1 MHRILIFQKN
11 CVGNQYTWY
20 EISYIFLYF
29 SMPIFRM
36 SIKKNI
42 KIEGFVTKMSYTL
55 YVHMHIPIKS
65 IELYSFI
72 ENIIF
77 YEIHRIY
84 N

>member
-1 MHRILIFQKN
+1 
-11 CVGNQYTWY
+11 
-20 EISYIFLYF
+20 
-29 SMPIFRM
+29 MPIFRM

>member
-1 MHRILIFQKN
+1 MLGINTFDMRYLIFF
-11 CVGNQYTWY
+11 C
-20 EISYIFLYF
+20 FAYF
-29 SMPIFRM
+29 SYVN
-36 SIKKNI
+36 KKNI

-55 YVHMHIPIKS
+55 YVHMHIPIKN